1 MQMKKGV
8 LVSLMLFLCFQLAAQ
23 KKTDKWIFGVGAT
36 AVDFYPTKVG
46 NPEGMF
52 NEFANAKDHWSI
64 SGPRI
69 HGAKHISGKFSVGL
83 GLSFNSIGQMGDVEL
98 TKKLKYI
105 AFDVAGQYAFL
116 PEEKRVQPYVLVG
129 AGYTILNKNGELTL
143 NGGLGSSIWINDS
156 VGINLQ
162 GVYKHT
168 SDTNLNVP
176 AHFIYS
182 ATLIMSISGFLG
194 NRGHGSQN
202 CYY

>member
-1 MQMKKGV
+1 MKKSV
-8 LVSLMLFLCFQLAAQ
+8 LVSIMLFLYVQVAAQ
-23 KKTDKWIFGVGAT
+23 KKTDKWMIGVGVT

-46 NPEGMF
+46 NSVGLF
-52 NEFANAKDHWSI
+52 NEITNARDHWSI

-69 HGAKHISGKFSVGL
+69 HAARHVTGKFSVDL
-83 GLSFNSIGQMGDVEL
+83 GLSFNSIGKVGDIEL
-98 TKKLKYI
+98 TKKLKYV

-116 PEEKRVQPYVLVG
+116 TAEKTIQPYVFVG
-129 AGYTILNKNGELTL
+129 TGYTILNKNGAITM
-143 NGGLGSSIWINDS
+143 NAGLGSSVWLNDS

-168 SDTNLNVP
+168 SDTNLDVA

-194 NRGHGSQN
+194 NRGHGSRA